1 MKKTFLPKVIFTL
14 ATLFVVAFGTL
25 KGQTWNLVDISELTS
40 TDIFVILDTTS
51 SCAMINS
58 NGASSAPTPYPLTLN
73 SDKTEITSVVPDN
86 CKWNI
91 GEDATGYILYPNGT
105 TETWLYSTSSNNG
118 IRVGTNTN
126 KHFIM
131 ESNYLKNVEYGRYVG
146 IYNGNDWRSYTSIHT
161 NISSTR
167 TCFFRLT
174 ESTSSVP
181 RPTFSVAAGTYYVPQ
196 TITIACEEPDA
207 VIYYT
212 LDGTE
217 PNESSMEY
225 TSPITITQTTT
236 LKAIA
241 VLNDESSPI
250 ATATYTFPIDVADL
264 ATLRQGATDGT
275 LYHYTGTA
283 TVTFA
288 NNTRHA
294 KYIQDATAAILIDD
308 SPGHITSTYVQGDAI
323 TGVVGTLQVYQGMLQ
338 FVPTT
343 DPGASAGTG
352 SVITPIELTCDELL
366 ADAEN
371 YEAQLVT
378 LTNVVISTT
387 ATTFTGATY
396 YDLNGN
402 NNPKMGV
409 RYNDLDLVGEPI
421 PTVAQNITGVIFD
434 YNGTYE
440 IFPRS
445 MSDLENYEDIP
456 IVDPQTYHVALNVA
470 GREDQFDTLYY
481 TEGEEAVELPTPLT
495 CKGLDFIGWAS
506 AELTSPV
513 SDISGMEI
521 LPAGT
526 FIPTQDTTLYA
537 IFMKGWEFAS
547 SQFYITRESFEETV
561 TPYGTL
567 DAWLTLDPNGID
579 TLEGYCDLYTNNN
592 AMQMN
597 ATRAGMYNTRPVTG
611 IVTGIRLM
619 VASNS
624 STRTWTPYVANVPL
638 TEENYLTE
646 GTPLEPKSIA
656 GGDSDW
662 WDVALSDD
670 YLYFY
675 LAFNTAAAYL
685 DQVEVSY
692 FKPEAVTYLSIPQP
706 DTNVVTDIVCAGQS
720 YYDWGFSIDDP
731 ATGIYFVEMP
741 SEIPYCSEV
750 MRLELT
756 VEEPDTIRIDTSAC
770 GTVVI
775 AGDPDRIYT
784 ETTSDTISE
793 PNPIYFYACPIT
805 TIYNIT
811 IYEPANVSLSIDTCD
826 SYTWGDDTY
835 YESGEY
841 VKEFLTTEGCDSIVT
856 LNLTIRHGANYE
868 ETVEACGDEYEWTYA
883 GNVETLTASGTY
895 TRTVAGEF
903 CDDTYTLH
911 LTLNAP
917 DTTDLYAQICS
928 GETYSQ
934 NGFNESEAGDYEL
947 TLTNAANCDSIV
959 RLHLAVGSATI
970 TELAAE
976 VCQNTHY
983 TENGF
988 DILAETAGVFTHSMT
1003 IERPGTCDSIVN
1015 LTLTVLPTYYVEI
1028 SDEACGAYTWNNTEY
1043 TESGTYTWNGQA
1055 ANGCDSTVVLTLTI
1069 HQPATLTITDEACS
1083 SYEWNGTTYTESGEY
1098 TWVGQTTE
1106 GCDSTVTLQLT
1117 INTPDT
1123 TDLNETAVDSYTW
1136 NEETFNES
1144 GIYTRIFTNI
1154 HNCDSVVNLH
1164 LTITHNYTVTFD
1176 VNGNTSLVPS
1186 VVFNTADEPLALPT
1200 PSGCGAVAFAGWTDD
1215 NTFGTNNMPEL
1226 ITTLTPTSDITLY
1239 AVFMQMPELDSIV
1252 ITRASFESVAG
1263 YGVVDVWQTASAVN
1277 GTTIAGEADL
1287 YTHPTYMQM
1296 RSNNAPHPHNT
1307 TELPGNIV
1315 SISIAGAGTGSL
1327 RPWTPYVANTMLD
1340 ADNFNTDG
1348 IALTEQTP
1356 ASNNAT
1362 ISWNVNTPA
1371 HYFYL
1376 SLGGGAVYVSN
1387 ITVVYALSEMTYT
1400 LDPTEEVVLNESI
1413 CNGQTYTDNI
1423 FNESEAGTYE
1433 ATIPGE
1439 GFCATHYTL
1448 HLTVN
1453 QPVESEITET
1463 ACGSYEW
1470 NNQTYSESG
1479 DYTATF
1485 TAANGCD
1492 SVVTLHLTINQPVE
1506 TEITD
1511 EACATYTWNGQ
1522 TYSESG
1528 NYTATFTAA
1537 NGCDSVVT
1545 LHLTINQP
1553 VETEITD
1560 EACMTYD
1567 WNGQT
1572 YTTSGDYTATFTAAN
1587 GCDSVVTLHLT
1598 IHQPVES
1605 EIADEACVTYTWNG
1619 QTYNTSGNY
1628 TATFTAA
1635 NGCDSVVTLHL
1646 TINQPVE
1653 SEITDEACVSYDWN
1667 GQTYNT
1673 SGDYTATFT
1682 AANGCDSVVTLH
1694 LTINQPVESEF
1705 SDEAC
1710 VTYTW
1715 NGQTYSESGDYPM
1728 TFTAA
1733 NGCDSVVTLH
1743 LTIHQPVT
1751 STESLTICASE
1762 LPYTWNDIVF
1772 EDEGMDSVTLTA
1784 ANGCDSLVIMTITVT
1799 RINTDIELE
1808 NTTIH
1813 ALQENAEYQ
1822 WINCE
1827 TNEWIENA
1835 TEQEFVPETSGSY
1848 ACIITYNGC
1857 VDTTDCMD
1865 VTVGI
1870 DDITIISSVC
1880 YPNPTSGLCTLQIP
1894 MMGNWNL
1901 SSPEMRVY
1909 DANGRLVMTRRV
1921 EGETTQFDLSTF
1933 APGVYLIRLTNDG
1946 QVQATH
1952 KVLLTK

>member
-1 MKKTFLPKVIFTL
+1 MI
-14 ATLFVVAFGTL
+14 LFIMMGSVNA
-25 KGQTWNLVDISELTS
+25 QTWNRVEISDLNS
-40 TDIFVILDTTS
+40 TDVFVIVDTTS
-51 SCAMINS
+51 GRAMINS
-58 NGASSAPTPYPLTLN
+58 NGTASAPTAFALTLN
-73 SDKTEITSVVPDN
+73 DEKTEISSEVPDN

-91 GEDATGYILYPNGT
+91 SGNSVDGYLFYPNGST
-105 TETWLYSTSSNNG
+105 STWLYCTSTNNG
-118 IRVGTNTN
+118 VRVGTNSN
-126 KHFIM
+126 KQFVF
-131 ESNYLKNVEYGRYVG
+131 EDNYLKNTATNRYIGVYNNQDWRCYTG
-146 IYNGNDWRSYTSIHT
+146 NGNGAGSGGN
-161 NISSTR
+161 NIANTR
-167 TCFFRLT
+167 TCFYKFT

-181 RPTFSVAAGTYYVPQ
+181 RPTFSVNTGTYYTPQ
-196 TITIACEEPDA
+196 TITISCSDPDA
-207 VIYYT
+207 AIYYT

-217 PNESSMEY
+217 PDETSSEY
-225 TSPITITQTTT
+225 SSPITITQTTT

-241 VLNDESSPI
+241 VLNSEFSPI

-264 ATLRQGATDGT
+264 ATLRQGATNGT
-275 LYHYTGTA
+275 LYRYTGTA

-308 SPGHITSTYVQGDAI
+308 YSGTITSTYVQGDAI

-338 FVPTT
+338 FVPAV
-343 DPGASAGTG
+343 DPGASAGAG
-352 SVITPIELTCDELL
+352 SVITPIELTCEDLL
-366 ADAEN
+366 ANAES

-387 ATTFTGATY
+387 ATTFTAATY
-396 YDLNGN
+396 YNLNEN
-402 NNPKMGV
+402 TNPKMGV
-409 RYNDLDLVGEPI
+409 RYSDLDLVGETI
-421 PTVAQNITGVIFD
+421 PTVAQNITGVVFD

-445 MSDLENYEDIP
+445 MADLEDYTDPIIP
-456 IVDPQTYHVALNVA
+456 DPPVEPQTYYVALNVA
-470 GREDQFDTLYY
+470 GSDTLFDTLYY
-481 TEGEEAVELPTPLT
+481 TEGNPGVELPMPLV
-495 CKGLDFIGWAS
+495 CKGMDFVGWS
-506 AELTSPV
+506 SVELTHPV

-547 SQFYITRESFEETV
+547 GQFHITRESFEETV

-567 DAWLTLDPNGID
+567 DTWLTVDPNGID

-597 ATRAGMYNTRPVTG
+597 ASRAGMYNTRPVTG

-624 STRTWTPYVANVPL
+624 STRIWTPYVANVPL
-638 TEENYLTE
+638 TEENYQTD

-670 YLYFY
+670 YHYFY

-685 DQVEVSY
+685 DQVEINYFNPEAVSY
-692 FKPEAVTYLSIPQP
+692 FSIPQP
-706 DTNVVTDIVCAGQS
+706 DTNVVTDMVCAGQS

-731 ATGIYFVEMP
+731 ATGTYFVEMP

-750 MRLELT
+750 IRLELT
-756 VEEPDTIRIDTSAC
+756 VEEPDTIRIDTAAC

-775 AGDPDRIYT
+775 AGDPERIFT

-856 LNLTIRHGANYE
+856 LNLTIRQGANYE
-868 ETVEACGDEYEWTYA
+868 ETVETCGYEYVWTYA
-883 GNVETLTASGTY
+883 GNVETLTASDTY
-895 TRTVAGEF
+895 TRTAAGEF

-970 TELAAE
+970 TELTGE

-1015 LTLTVLPTYYVEI
+1015 LTLTVRPTYYEEI
-1028 SDEACGAYTWNNTEY
+1028 SDEACGTYTWNYTEY

-1069 HQPATLTITDEACS
+1069 HQPATITITDEACS

-1098 TWVGQTTE
+1098 TWLGQTAD
-1106 GCDSTVTLQLT
+1106 GCDSIVTLQLT

-1123 TDLNETAVDSYTW
+1123 TDLNETAIDSYTW

-1144 GIYTRIFTNI
+1144 GDYTRIFTNI

-1176 VNGNTSLVPS
+1176 VNGNTTMVPA
-1186 VVFNTADEPLALPT
+1186 VVFNTGEQTLPLPT
-1200 PSGCGAVAFAGWTDD
+1200 LEGCGNMSFIGWSTSSQL
-1215 NTFGTNNMPEL
+1215 TGTTMLPE
-1226 ITTLTPTSDITLY
+1226 IVNELTPTSDITLY
-1239 AVFMQMPELDSIV
+1239 AVFAQMPELDSIV
-1252 ITRASFESVAG
+1252 ITRASFATVAG
-1263 YGVVDVWQTASAVN
+1263 YGTPDEWQVISAVN
-1277 GTTIAGEADL
+1277 GTAITGIADL
-1287 YTHPTYMQM
+1287 FTNGTYMQM
-1296 RSNNAPHPHNT
+1296 RGTAAPHPYNV
-1307 TELPGNIV
+1307 TELPGNIL
-1315 SISIAGAGTGSL
+1315 SISIIGAGTGSP
-1327 RPWTPYVANTMLD
+1327 RPWTPYLANTPLT
-1340 ADNFNTDG
+1340 ADNFSSEGTSLNTQTAADNSSEVRWDV
-1348 IALTEQTP
+1348 TTP
-1356 ASNNAT
+1356 AR
-1362 ISWNVNTPA
+1362 
-1371 HYFYL
+1371 YFYL
-1376 SLGGGAVYVSN
+1376 SLGGNAVYVSS
-1387 ITVVYALSEMTYT
+1387 ITITYT
-1400 LDPTEEVVLNESI
+1400 TGDLRYTLNPTEEIVLNESI
-1413 CNGQTYTDNI
+1413 CNGQTYNDNI

-1453 QPVESEITET
+1453 QPVTNEIEET
-1463 ACGSYEW
+1463 ACNEFEWQGETLTTSGDYTATFTAANGCDSVVTLHLTINQPVETEITDEACVTYTWNGQTYSESGNYTATFTAANGCDSVVTLHLTIHQPVETEITDEACVSYVW

-1511 EACATYTWNGQ
+1511 EACVSYVWNNQ
-1522 TYSESG
+1522 TYS
-1528 NYTATFTAA
+1528 
-1537 NGCDSVVT
+1537 V
-1545 LHLTINQP
+1545 
-1553 VETEITD
+1553 
-1560 EACMTYD
+1560 
-1567 WNGQT
+1567 
-1572 YTTSGDYTATFTAAN
+1572 
-1587 GCDSVVTLHLT
+1587 
-1598 IHQPVES
+1598 
-1605 EIADEACVTYTWNG
+1605 
-1619 QTYNTSGNY
+1619 
-1628 TATFTAA
+1628 
-1635 NGCDSVVTLHL
+1635 
-1646 TINQPVE
+1646 
-1653 SEITDEACVSYDWN
+1653 
-1667 GQTYNT
+1667 

-1715 NGQTYSESGDYPM
+1715 NGQTYSESGDYTA

-1743 LTIHQPVT
+1743 LTIHQPVETEITDEACVTYTWNGQTYSESGDYPMTLTAANGCDSVVTLHLTINQPVT
-1751 STESLTICASE
+1751 STETLTICASE

-1772 EDEGMDSVTLTA
+1772 EDEGIDSVTLTA
-1784 ANGCDSLVIMTITVT
+1784 ANGCDSLVIMTLTIT
-1799 RINTDIELE
+1799 RINTDVETE

-1835 TEQEFVPETSGSY
+1835 TGQEFAPEASGSY

-1870 DDITIISSVC
+1870 YEMCCGEIRC
-1880 YPNPTSGLCTLQIP
+1880 YPNPTTGMVNVQCTMNNVQWKNAEIQVLDMYGRLLHTETISTSTMQID
-1894 MMGNWNL
+1894 L
-1901 SSPEMRVY
+1901 SRY
-1909 DANGRLVMTRRV
+1909 ANGIYFIRWMD
-1921 EGETTQFDLSTF
+1921 EGDVKGTF
-1933 APGVYLIRLTNDG
+1933 
-1946 QVQATH
+1946 

>member
-1 MKKTFLPKVIFTL
+1 MKKAFLPKVIFTL
-14 ATLFVVAFGTL
+14 ATLFVVAFGNL

-105 TETWLYSTSSNNG
+105 TETWLYSTSTNNG

-167 TCFFRLT
+167 TCFYRLT

-181 RPTFSVAAGTYYVPQ
+181 RPTFSVNAGTYYTPQ
-196 TITIACEEPDA
+196 TVTIACEEPDA

-217 PNESSMEY
+217 PNESSLEY
-225 TSPITITQTTT
+225 ISPITITQTTT

-250 ATATYTFPIDVADL
+250 ATATYTFPIEVSDL

-338 FVPTT
+338 FVPTM
-343 DPGASAGTG
+343 DPGASAGAG

-409 RYNDLDLVGEPI
+409 RYNDLDLVGEAI
-421 PTVAQNITGVIFD
+421 PTVAQNITGVVFD

-445 MSDLENYEDIP
+445 MADLEDYEDIP
-456 IVDPQTYHVALNVA
+456 IVDPQTFYVALMVA
-470 GREDQFDTLYY
+470 GLDDQFDTLYY

-495 CKGLDFIGWAS
+495 CKGLDFTGWAS
-506 AELTSPV
+506 VELTEPT
-513 SDISGMEI
+513 SDISGIEL
-521 LPAGT
+521 LPAGS
-526 FIPTQDTTLYA
+526 FIPTQDITLYA
-537 IFMKGWEFAS
+537 IFAKGLEDATGY
-547 SQFYITRESFEETV
+547 FYITRESFEETLSG
-561 TPYGTL
+561 YGTL
-567 DAWLTLDPNGID
+567 DAWLTIDLNGVD
-579 TLEGYCDLYTNNN
+579 TLEGYCDLYTNSN

-670 YLYFY
+670 YHYFY

-692 FKPEAVTYLSIPQP
+692 FNPEAVTYLSIPQP
-706 DTNVVTDIVCAGQS
+706 DTTVVEDFACEGQS
-720 YYDWGFSIDDP
+720 YNDWGFSFDEP
-731 ATGIYFVEMP
+731 VTGSYFVEFP
-741 SEIPYCSEV
+741 SEIPYCSAV
-750 MRLELT
+750 TQINLT
-756 VEEPDTIRIDTSAC
+756 VQTPDTTHVYMGGCDFVALDMVYPERTYYAS
-770 GTVVI
+770 
-775 AGDPDRIYT
+775 
-784 ETTSDTISE
+784 TSDTISI
-793 PNPIYFYACPIT
+793 PNEQFAHACPTT
-805 TIYNIT
+805 TIYHVSV
-811 IYEPANVSLSIDTCD
+811 YESVNVSIIADTCD

-841 VKEFLTTEGCDSIVT
+841 VKNYETVEGCDSIVT
-856 LNLTIRHGANYE
+856 LNLTIRQGENNE
-868 ETVEACGDEYEWTYA
+868 ETVEACGNEYEWTYA

-1015 LTLTVLPTYYVEI
+1015 LTLTVRPTYYEEI
-1028 SDEACGAYTWNNTEY
+1028 SDEACGTYTWNNTEY

-1098 TWVGQTTE
+1098 TWLGQTAE
-1106 GCDSTVTLQLT
+1106 GCDSIVTLQLT

-1123 TDLNETAVDSYTW
+1123 TDLNETAIDSYTW

-1144 GIYTRIFTNI
+1144 GDYTRIFTNI

-1186 VVFNTADEPLALPT
+1186 VVFNTNDEPLALPT
-1200 PSGCGAVAFAGWTDD
+1200 PSGCGAVTFAGWTTD

-1226 ITTLTPTSDITLY
+1226 ITTLAPMSDITLY
-1239 AVFMQMPELDSIV
+1239 AVFLQMPELDSIV
-1252 ITRASFESVAG
+1252 ITRASFATVAG
-1263 YGVVDVWQTASAVN
+1263 YGTPDEWQVISAVN
-1277 GTTIAGEADL
+1277 GTAITGIADL
-1287 YTHPTYMQM
+1287 FTNGTYMQM
-1296 RSNNAPHPHNT
+1296 RGTAAPHPYNV
-1307 TELPGNIV
+1307 TELPGNIL
-1315 SISIAGAGTGSL
+1315 SISIIGAGTGSP
-1327 RPWTPYVANTMLD
+1327 RPWTPYLANTPLTENNYSD
-1340 ADNFNTDG
+1340 EGTSLNTQTAADNASEVRWEVT
-1348 IALTEQTP
+1348 TP
-1356 ASNNAT
+1356 AR
-1362 ISWNVNTPA
+1362 
-1371 HYFYL
+1371 YFYL
-1376 SLGGGAVYVSN
+1376 KLSGNAVYVSN

-1453 QPVESEITET
+1453 QPVESEITEE

-1470 NNQTYSESG
+1470 NN
-1479 DYTATF
+1479 
-1485 TAANGCD
+1485 
-1492 SVVTLHLTINQPVE
+1492 
-1506 TEITD
+1506 
-1511 EACATYTWNGQ
+1511 Q

-1553 VETEITD
+1553 VDTEITD
-1560 EACMTYD
+1560 EACVTYEWNGQTYTTSGD
-1567 WNGQT
+1567 YTATFTAANGCDSVVTLHLTIHQPVETEITEEACVTYTWNGQT

-1605 EIADEACVTYTWNG
+1605 EIT
-1619 QTYNTSGNY
+1619 
-1628 TATFTAA
+1628 
-1635 NGCDSVVTLHL
+1635 
-1646 TINQPVE
+1646 
-1653 SEITDEACVSYDWN
+1653 
-1667 GQTYNT
+1667 
-1673 SGDYTATFT
+1673 
-1682 AANGCDSVVTLH
+1682 
-1694 LTINQPVESEF
+1694 
-1705 SDEAC
+1705 DEAC

-1728 TFTAA
+1728 TLTAA

-1743 LTIHQPVT
+1743 LTINQPVT

-1799 RINTDIELE
+1799 RINTEIEIE

-1827 TNEWIENA
+1827 TSEWIENA
-1835 TEQEFVPETSGSY
+1835 TEQEFTPETSGSY

-1870 DDITIISSVC
+1870 DDIDIISSVC
-1880 YPNPTSGLCTLQIP
+1880 YPNPTSGLCTLRIP
-1894 MMGNWNL
+1894 MMGSWNW

-1933 APGVYLIRLTNDG
+1933 APGIYLIRLINDG

>member
-1 MKKTFLPKVIFTL
+1 MKKSFLPKVIFTL
-14 ATLFVVAFGTL
+14 AILLVAAFGTL

-40 TDIFVILDTTS
+40 TDVFVILDTTS

-58 NGASSAPTPYPLTLN
+58 NGASSAPTPYSLTLN

-105 TETWLYSTSSNNG
+105 TETWLYSTSTNNG

-181 RPTFSVAAGTYYVPQ
+181 RPTFSVNTGTYYTPQ
-196 TITIACEEPDA
+196 TVTIACEEPDA

-217 PNESSMEY
+217 PNESSLEY
-225 TSPITITQTTT
+225 ISPITITQTTT

-264 ATLRQGATDGT
+264 ATLRQGATNGT
-275 LYHYTGTA
+275 LYRYTGTA

-323 TGVVGTLQVYQGMLQ
+323 TGVVGTLQSYQGMLQ
-338 FVPTT
+338 FVPTM
-343 DPGASAGTG
+343 DPGASAGAG

-366 ADAEN
+366 ADAES

-409 RYNDLDLVGEPI
+409 RYNDLDLVGETI

-445 MSDLENYEDIP
+445 MADLENYEDIP
-456 IVDPQTYHVALNVA
+456 IVDPQTFYVALTVA
-470 GREDQFDTLYY
+470 GSDTLFDTLYY
-481 TEGEEAVELPTPLT
+481 TEGEAAVELPMPMT
-495 CKGLDFIGWAS
+495 CKGLDFTGWAS
-506 AELTSPV
+506 VELTEPT
-513 SDISGMEI
+513 SDISGIELI
-521 LPAGT
+521 PAGT

-537 IFMKGWEFAS
+537 IFAKGMENATGY
-547 SQFYITRESFEETV
+547 FYITRESFEETV
-561 TPYGTL
+561 TGYGTL
-567 DAWLTLDPNGID
+567 DAWFTTDLNGND
-579 TLEGYCDLYTNNN
+579 TLEGFCDLYPNSNS
-592 AMQMN
+592 MQMN
-597 ATRAGMYNTRPVTG
+597 ASRVGMYNTRPIPG
-611 IVTGIRLM
+611 IATSINIL

-624 STRTWTPYVANVPL
+624 STRTWTPYMANVPL

-646 GTPLEPKSIA
+646 GIALESKSIA
-656 GGDSDW
+656 GGEGDW
-662 WDVALSDD
+662 WDLSDD
-670 YLYFY
+670 YHYFY
-675 LAFNTAAAYL
+675 LSFNANAAYL
-685 DQVEVSY
+685 DQVVISY

-706 DTNVVTDIVCAGQS
+706 DTTVVEDFACEGQS
-720 YYDWGFSIDDP
+720 YNDWGFSFDEP
-731 ATGIYFVEMP
+731 VTGTYFVEFP
-741 SEIPYCSEV
+741 SETPYCSEV
-750 MRLELT
+750 TQINLT
-756 VEEPDTIRIDTSAC
+756 VQTPDTTHVYMGGCDL
-770 GTVVI
+770 VVLDMVYPERTYY
-775 AGDPDRIYT
+775 AS
-784 ETTSDTISE
+784 TSDTISI
-793 PNPIYFYACPIT
+793 PNEQFAQACPTT
-805 TIYNIT
+805 TIYHVSV
-811 IYEPANVSLSIDTCD
+811 YESTNVSIIADTCD

-841 VKEFLTTEGCDSIVT
+841 VKNFETAEGCDSTVT
-856 LNLTIRHGANYE
+856 LNLTIRHGANNE
-868 ETVEACGDEYEWTYA
+868 ETVSACGNEYVWTYA
-883 GNVETLTASGTY
+883 GNVETLTASDTY

-911 LTLNAP
+911 LTLNVP

-934 NGFNESEAGDYEL
+934 NGFNESEAGDYQL
-947 TLTNAANCDSIV
+947 NLTNAANCDSIV

-988 DILAETAGVFTHSMT
+988 DIMAENAGVFTHSMT

-1015 LTLTVLPTYYVEI
+1015 LTLTVRPTYYEEI
-1028 SDEACGAYTWNNTEY
+1028 SDEACGTYTWNNTEY

-1055 ANGCDSTVVLTLTI
+1055 DNGCDSTVVLTLTI

-1098 TWVGQTTE
+1098 TWLGQTAE

-1123 TDLNETAVDSYTW
+1123 TDLNETAIDSYTW

-1144 GIYTRIFTNI
+1144 GVYTRIFTNI

-1176 VNGNTSLVPS
+1176 VNGNTSLVPT
-1186 VVFNTADEPLALPT
+1186 VVFNTNDEPLALPT
-1200 PSGCGAVAFAGWTDD
+1200 PTGCGAVTFAGWTTD

-1226 ITTLTPTSDITLY
+1226 ITTLAPTSDITLY

-1252 ITRASFESVAG
+1252 ITRSSFATVAG
-1263 YGVVDVWQTASAVN
+1263 YGTPDEWQTISAVN
-1277 GTTIAGEADL
+1277 GTAITGIADL
-1287 YTHPTYMQM
+1287 YTNDLYMQM
-1296 RSNNAPHPHNT
+1296 RGTTAPHPYNA
-1307 TELPGNIV
+1307 TELPGNIM
-1315 SISIAGAGTGSL
+1315 SISIVGAGNGYP
-1327 RPWTPYVANTMLD
+1327 RPWTPYLANTPLTENNYSEEGTALNTQTA
-1340 ADNFNTDG
+1340 ADNASEVRWEIT
-1348 IALTEQTP
+1348 TP
-1356 ASNNAT
+1356 AR
-1362 ISWNVNTPA
+1362 
-1371 HYFYL
+1371 YFYL
-1376 SLGGGAVYVSN
+1376 KLGGSAVYVSN

-1413 CNGQTYTDNI
+1413 CNGQTYTDDV

-1453 QPVESEITET
+1453 QPVETEITEET
-1463 ACGSYEW
+1463 CGSYEW

-1479 DYTATF
+1479 DYTATFTAANGCDSLVTLHLTINQPVETEITDEACVTYEWNGQNYSTSGDYPATF

-1511 EACATYTWNGQ
+1511 EACVSYDWNGQ
-1522 TYSESG
+1522 TYNTSG
-1528 NYTATFTAA
+1528 DYTANFTAA

-1572 YTTSGDYTATFTAAN
+1572 YNTSGDYTATFTAAN

-1598 IHQPVES
+1598 INQPVEN
-1605 EIADEACVTYTWNG
+1605 EITDEACGSYDWNN
-1619 QTYNTSGNY
+1619 QTHIVSGDY

-1653 SEITDEACVSYDWN
+1653 SEITDEACVM
-1667 GQTYNT
+1667 
-1673 SGDYTATFT
+1673 
-1682 AANGCDSVVTLH
+1682 
-1694 LTINQPVESEF
+1694 
-1705 SDEAC
+1705 
-1710 VTYTW
+1710 YTW

-1743 LTIHQPVT
+1743 LTINQPVT
-1751 STESLTICASE
+1751 STESITICASE

-1784 ANGCDSLVIMTITVT
+1784 ANGCDSLVIMTLTVT
-1799 RINTDIELE
+1799 RINTDVEIE
-1808 NTTIH
+1808 NTTIQVSQ
-1813 ALQENAEYQ
+1813 ADAEYQ

-1835 TEQEFVPETSGSY
+1835 TEQEFTPETSGSY
-1848 ACIITYNGC
+1848 ACIITLNGC
-1857 VDTTDCMD
+1857 TDTTDCVD

-1870 DDITIISSVC
+1870 DDIDIISSVC

-1894 MMGNWNL
+1894 MMGSWNW

-1933 APGVYLIRLTNDG
+1933 APGIYLIRLINDG